1 MSDQRQDETPSE
13 SRPSESEA
21 GGAGTATRPAPVAKP
36 KLSPPKLDRLPP
48 YRVLL
53 HNDDINDMLHVVGA
67 ILELTTLNRT
77 RAFEMMMTAHQRGMC
92 LLLLTHRERAELYE
106 EQFRAKRLIV
116 TIEPN
121 I

>member
-1 MSDQRQDETPSE
+1 MSDQHDHQHEPDLSQ
-13 SRPSESEA
+13 
-21 GGAGTATRPAPVAKP
+21 GGAATATRTQ
-36 KLSPPKLDRLPP
+36 PPRLDRLPP

-53 HNDDINDMLHVVGA
+53 HNDDINAMLDVVGA

-77 RAFEMMMTAHQRGMC
+77 KAFEAMMTAHQRGMV

-106 EQFRAKRLIV
+106 EQFRSKRLIV

-121 I
+121 V

>member
-1 MSDQRQDETPSE
+1 MSEKPDQNEPQRDATENANQ
-13 SRPSESEA
+13 
-21 GGAGTATRPAPVAKP
+21 GGTATRARPQTRPA
-36 KLSPPKLDRLPP
+36 PPKLDRLPT

-53 HNDDINDMLHVVGA
+53 HNDDINEMLDVVGA

-77 RAFEMMMTAHQRGMC
+77 KAFEAMMTAHQRGMC

-121 I
+121 V

>member
-1 MSDQRQDETPSE
+1 MAEKSDHRGHE
-13 SRPSESEA
+13 SSKD
-21 GGAGTATRPAPVAKP
+21 GQGAAATATRPST
-36 KLSPPKLDRLPP
+36 SPPKLDRLPP

-53 HNDDINDMLHVVGA
+53 HNDDLNEMLDVVGA
-67 ILELTTLNRT
+67 ILELTSLNRT
-77 RAFEMMMTAHQRGMC
+77 RAFEAMMTAHQRGMV

-121 I
+121 V

>member
-1 MSDQRQDETPSE
+1 MSDQHAQNHDS
-13 SRPSESEA
+13 SGDHA
-21 GGAGTATRPAPVAKP
+21 GATATKARPQTSTQTKP
-36 KLSPPKLDRLPP
+36 APPKLDRLPT

-53 HNDDINDMLHVVGA
+53 HNDDINEMLDVVGA

-77 RAFEMMMTAHQRGMC
+77 RAFEAMMTAHQRGMC

-121 I
+121 V